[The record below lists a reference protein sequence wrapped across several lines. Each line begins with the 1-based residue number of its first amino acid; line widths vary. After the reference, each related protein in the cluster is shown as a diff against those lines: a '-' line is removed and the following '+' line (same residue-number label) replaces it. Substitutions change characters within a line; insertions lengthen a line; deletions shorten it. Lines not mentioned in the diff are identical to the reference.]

1 MARTRSPLADLSTAQ
16 IHAELR
22 AREKK
27 LAKVRRQ
34 YNAAVAKVARIEAH
48 MRDLG
53 GDQAAPRSGRGG
65 TRARN
70 KIPLH
75 TALHNL
81 LKGKTMGAAEAADAL
96 LESGF
101 RTTARTFRTMVNIAL
116 IKNKNLFKRIARGQ
130 YTSK

>member
-1 MARTRSPLADLSTAQ
+1 MARTRSPFTGLTTAQ

-22 AREKK
+22 NREKK
-27 LAKVRRQ
+27 LARVRRQ
-34 YNAAVAKVARIEAH
+34 YNGAVAKVARLEAQ

-53 GDQAAPRSGRGG
+53 GDGASRVGGRTG

-70 KIPLH
+70 AQPLH

-81 LKGKTMGAAEAADAL
+81 LKGKTMGAAEAAEAL
-96 LESGF
+96 LKSGF
-101 RTTARTFRTMVNIAL
+101 KTTARTFRTMVNIAL
-116 IKNKNLFKRIARGQ
+116 IKNKNLFKRVERGQ

>member
-22 AREKK
+22 TREKK
-27 LAKVRRQ
+27 LARIRRQ
-34 YNAAVAKVARIEAH
+34 YNSAVSKVKKLEAQMASLGSDVPV
-48 MRDLG
+48 MRG
-53 GDQAAPRSGRGG
+53 GRTG

-70 KIPLH
+70 SVPLH
-75 TALHNL
+75 TALHNM

-96 LESGF
+96 LKSGF

-116 IKNKNLFKRIARGQ
+116 IKNKNLFKRVERGQ

>member
-1 MARTRSPLADLSTAQ
+1 MARTRSPLSGLTMAQ
-16 IHAELR
+16 IQAELR
-22 AREKK
+22 TREKK
-27 LAKVRRQ
+27 LTKVRRQ
-34 YNAAVAKVARIEAH
+34 YNNAVAKVARLEAQ

-53 GDQAAPRSGRGG
+53 GDLPSGRGGRSG

-70 KIPLH
+70 EFPLH

-81 LKGKTMGAAEAADAL
+81 LKGKTMGAAQAADAL
-96 LESGF
+96 LQSGF

-116 IKNKNLFKRIARGQ
+116 IKNKNLFKRVERGQ

>member
-1 MARTRSPLADLSTAQ
+1 MPRTRSPLAGLSTAQ

-22 AREKK
+22 TREKK
-27 LAKVRRQ
+27 LARVRRQ
-34 YNAAVAKVARIEAH
+34 YNSAVAKVARLEAQ

-53 GDQAAPRSGRGG
+53 GAVTGGRGGGSG

-70 KIPLH
+70 AVPLH

-81 LKGKTMGAAEAADAL
+81 LKGKTMGAADAADAL
-96 LESGF
+96 LKSGF

-116 IKNKNLFKRIARGQ
+116 IKNKNLFKRIERGQ

>member
-1 MARTRSPLADLSTAQ
+1 MARTRSPLAGLSTAQ
-16 IHAELR
+16 IQAELR
-22 AREKK
+22 NREKK
-27 LAKVRRQ
+27 LTKVRRQ
-34 YNAAVAKVARIEAH
+34 FNAAVAKASRLEAQ
-48 MRDLG
+48 MRELGADLPASRG
-53 GDQAAPRSGRGG
+53 GRTG

-70 KIPLH
+70 SVPLH

-81 LKGKTMGAAEAADAL
+81 LKGKTMGAAEAAEAL

-116 IKNKNLFKRIARGQ
+116 IKNKNLFKRVARGQ